1 MSVNNILKKIK
12 LARIN
17 KNYSQKDMAEKLMIS
32 IPTYS
37 RFERGIT
44 KTNYNFLTK
53 VCNLLGINI
62 NLLDTAIDMDLVEDF
77 LPVYETTSSKM
88 STTTTGSISQKEI
101 DALIKLLEKQQ
112 EVNKL
117 ILEKLIHLK
126 AKSI

>member
-12 LARIN
+12 LARVN
-17 KNYSQKDMAEKLMIS
+17 KNYSQKDMAEKLTIS
-32 IPTYS
+32 VPTYS

-44 KTNYNFLTK
+44 KTNYDFLTK

-62 NLLDTAIDMDLVEDF
+62 NHLNAAIDMDLVEDF
-77 LPVYETTSSKM
+77 LPVYETKSSK
-88 STTTTGSISQKEI
+88 TPTTTGSISQKEI
-101 DALIKLLEKQQ
+101 EVLIKLLEKQQ

-126 AKSI
+126 TKSI

>member
-12 LARIN
+12 LARVN

-32 IPTYS
+32 VPTYS

-44 KTNYNFLTK
+44 KTNYDFLTK
-53 VCNLLGINI
+53 VCNLLDINI
-62 NLLDTAIDMDLVEDF
+62 NLLDTTIDMNLVEDF
-77 LPVYETTSSKM
+77 LPVYETKSSKID
-88 STTTTGSISQKEI
+88 STTDSISQKEI
-101 DALIKLLEKQQ
+101 ETLIKLLEKQQ

-126 AKSI
+126 AKSV

>member
-62 NLLDTAIDMDLVEDF
+62 NLLDSAIDMDLVEDF
-77 LPVYETTSSKM
+77 LPVYETTSSK
-88 STTTTGSISQKEI
+88 TTTTGSISQKEI

-126 AKSI
+126 TKSI

>member
-1 MSVNNILKKIK
+1 MSVDNILKKIK
-12 LARIN
+12 LARVN

-77 LPVYETTSSKM
+77 LPVYETTSSKITA
-88 STTTTGSISQKEI
+88 TTSSISQKEI
-101 DALIKLLEKQQ
+101 EALIKLLEKQQ

-126 AKSI
+126 TKSI

>member
-1 MSVNNILKKIK
+1 MSINNILKKIK

-77 LPVYETTSSKM
+77 LPVYETTSSKI
-88 STTTTGSISQKEI
+88 TTTTGSISQKEI
-101 DALIKLLEKQQ
+101 EALIKLLEKQQ

>member
-44 KTNYNFLTK
+44 KTSYDFLSK
-53 VCNLLGINI
+53 VCAILDIDINGFDKSINI
-62 NLLDTAIDMDLVEDF
+62 VEELLPEYGKRITKSQ
-77 LPVYETTSSKM
+77 Y
-88 STTTTGSISQKEI
+88 ISQNEI
-101 DALIKLLEKQQ
+101 ETLINLFEKQQ
-112 EVNKL
+112 EINKL
-117 ILEKLIHLK
+117 ILEKLIQLK
-126 AKSI
+126 TKSI

>member
-1 MSVNNILKKIK
+1 MSINNILKKIK
-12 LARIN
+12 LARVN

-77 LPVYETTSSKM
+77 LPVYETTSSKI
-88 STTTTGSISQKEI
+88 TTTTGSISQKEI
-101 DALIKLLEKQQ
+101 EALIKLLEKQQ

-126 AKSI
+126 TKSI

>member
-88 STTTTGSISQKEI
+88 TTTTGSISQKEI
-101 DALIKLLEKQQ
+101 EALIKLLEKQQ

-126 AKSI
+126 TKSI

>member
-44 KTNYNFLTK
+44 KTNYNFLSK

-77 LPVYETTSSKM
+77 LPVYETTSSKI
-88 STTTTGSISQKEI
+88 TTTTGSISQKEI
-101 DALIKLLEKQQ
+101 EDLIKLLEKQQ
-112 EVNKL
+112 EANKL

>member
-77 LPVYETTSSKM
+77 LPVYETTSSK
-88 STTTTGSISQKEI
+88 TTTTSSISQKEI
-101 DALIKLLEKQQ
+101 EVLIKLLEKQQ
-112 EVNKL
+112 QVNKL

>member
-1 MSVNNILKKIK
+1 MSVDNILKKIK
-12 LARIN
+12 LARVN

-77 LPVYETTSSKM
+77 LPVYETTSSKITA
-88 STTTTGSISQKEI
+88 TTSSISQKEI
-101 DALIKLLEKQQ
+101 EALIKLLEKQQ
-112 EVNKL
+112 EVNRL

>member
-1 MSVNNILKKIK
+1 
-12 LARIN
+12 
-17 KNYSQKDMAEKLMIS
+17 MAEKLMIS

-88 STTTTGSISQKEI
+88 TTTTGSISQKEI
-101 DALIKLLEKQQ
+101 EVLIKLLEKQQ

>member
-77 LPVYETTSSKM
+77 LPVYETTSSKI
-88 STTTTGSISQKEI
+88 TTTTGSISQKEI
-101 DALIKLLEKQQ
+101 EALIKLLEKQQ

-126 AKSI
+126 TKSI